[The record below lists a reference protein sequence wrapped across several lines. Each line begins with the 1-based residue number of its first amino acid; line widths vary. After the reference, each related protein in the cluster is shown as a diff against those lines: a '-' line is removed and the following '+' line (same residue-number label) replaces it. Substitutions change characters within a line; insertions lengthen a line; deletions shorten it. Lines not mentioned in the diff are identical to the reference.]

1 MADKFKA
8 GMENMSSKM
17 NAGGGGGGS
26 RIIMAAKAVAGAGAL
41 AGLAYNSVFTVDGG
55 HRAVVYSRLTGMQ
68 PGVKKEGIHFVIPW
82 LERPYIY
89 DIRTRPHTS
98 HSLTGSQDLQMVNI
112 NLRILHKPNKDT
124 LAQMYR
130 QLGYNYDEKV
140 LPSIVNEVLKSVVA
154 RFNATELLTKRD
166 SVSAEIKRELTS
178 RATDFF
184 IEVED
189 VSIIDLAFGREFTAA
204 VEAKQVAQQE
214 AQRASYVVTK
224 ALQDKKAAIIK
235 AQGDAIS
242 AELIGDAIKG
252 NPAFLELRKIEA
264 AKEISQA
271 VARGGN
277 RLFLSADSLL
287 MDLIESSTSS
297 TNGNS
302 SSSWTG

>member
-124 LAQMYR
+124 LAEMYR

-214 AQRASYVVTK
+214 AQ
-224 ALQDKKAAIIK
+224 
-235 AQGDAIS
+235 
-242 AELIGDAIKG
+242 
-252 NPAFLELRKIEA
+252 PFLELRKIEA

-302 SSSWTG
+302 SGSWSG